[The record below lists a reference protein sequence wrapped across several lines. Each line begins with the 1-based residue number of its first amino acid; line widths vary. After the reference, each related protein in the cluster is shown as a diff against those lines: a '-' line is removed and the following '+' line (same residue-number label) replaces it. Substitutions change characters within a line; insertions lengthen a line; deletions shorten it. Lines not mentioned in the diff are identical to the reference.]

1 MRIFPRRLEA
11 HVATRVRITTRAQI
25 RDKYDQNQ
33 CGQGTAHSDGHNI
46 GGVGA
51 IAIMDGGE
59 AGGIS
64 AAESFHL
71 HMADSDKSNSL
82 IASKSL
88 RHVEFLLSGAVVRHL
103 LRCLKVGVLALVD
116 QLNGLVLCQNSI
128 INVKLI

>member
-1 MRIFPRRLEA
+1 
-11 HVATRVRITTRAQI
+11 
-25 RDKYDQNQ
+25 
-33 CGQGTAHSDGHNI
+33 
-46 GGVGA
+46 
-51 IAIMDGGE
+51 MDGGE

-88 RHVEFLLSGAVVRHL
+88 RHVELLLSGAVVRHL